1 MRRLDDQLSPKLDP
15 TFPGKTLER
24 FDPKSTPAN
33 FFYVSVSGVIE
44 SGEVPS
50 NIFSKA

>member
-1 MRRLDDQLSPKLDP
+1 MRRIDDQLSPKLDP
-15 TFPGKTLER
+15 AFPGKTLER

-44 SGEVPS
+44 SGEVS
-50 NIFSKA
+50 SIILDKA